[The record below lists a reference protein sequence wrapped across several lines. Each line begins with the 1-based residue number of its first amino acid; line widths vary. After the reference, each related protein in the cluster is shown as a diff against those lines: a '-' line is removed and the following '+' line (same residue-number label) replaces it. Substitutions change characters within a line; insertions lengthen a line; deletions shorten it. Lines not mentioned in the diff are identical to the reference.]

1 MQKLFG
7 YFPKRWP
14 KMNTQRARENW
25 EVRYIYK
32 TFICL
37 ETIINKFE
45 RLSHSLMQNEIDA
58 GMSDK

>member
-1 MQKLFG
+1 
-7 YFPKRWP
+7 
-14 KMNTQRARENW
+14 MNTQRARENW